1 MPIENKP
8 ADQKTTQPIMA
19 NQPSKDSK
27 LDPNNPTQVPKA
39 TDNPNPPVPAS
50 KGLEIPTAASDQ
62 ASQATKPSLIGDHK
76 AHQKPSSNLDI
87 LDNSPKPPIKK
98 ELSKPLDDSSINGE
112 EEETSKQKV
121 AFQYDRD
128 TTLVAEVLEEYT
140 DGTVDL
146 VTVTDPTGHF
156 KTNISTPATSKEY
169 KGVRRGSKH
178 EPGTFFDL
186 EGLDELETGQ
196 HIKVL
201 IPSREKVSKV

>member
-8 ADQKTTQPIMA
+8 TDQKTTQPIMA

-27 LDPNNPTQVPKA
+27 LDPSNPTQAPKA

-50 KGLEIPTAASDQ
+50 KGPEIPTAASDQ

-76 AHQKPSSNLDI
+76 AHQKPSSSLDI
-87 LDNSPKPPIKK
+87 QDNSPKPPIKE
-98 ELSKPLDDSSINGE
+98 ELSKPLNDSSINE

-146 VTVTDPTGHF
+146 VTVTNPTGHF
-156 KTNISTPATSKEY
+156 RTNISTPATSKEY
-169 KGVRRGSKH
+169 KSVRRGSKH
-178 EPGTFFDL
+178 EVGTFFDL
-186 EGLDELETGQ
+186 EGLDELEVGQ
-196 HIKVL
+196 HVKVL
-201 IPSREKVSKV
+201 SSSRVKVSKV